1 MKITINGKET
11 NSDAFT
17 NLEELV
23 ASSVTKIEGIV
34 IELNGKIVRK
44 NQWKEQPLKE
54 DDKIELIQFV
64 GGG

>member
-1 MKITINGKET
+1 MKIILNGKET
-11 NSDAFT
+11 NNDTFR

-23 ASSVTKIEGIV
+23 SSSVAKIEGIV
-34 IELNGKIVRK
+34 VELNGKIIRK

>member
-1 MKITINGKET
+1 MKIILNGKET
-11 NSDAFT
+11 DNDTFK

-23 ASSVTKIEGIV
+23 TTSVAKIEGMV
-34 IELNGKIVRK
+34 VELNGKIVRK
-44 NQWKEQPLKE
+44 NQWKEQPLQE

>member
-1 MKITINGKET
+1 MKIILNGKET
-11 NSDAFT
+11 DNDTFK

-23 ASSVTKIEGIV
+23 TSSVAKIEGIV
-34 IELNGKIVRK
+34 VELNGKIVRK

>member
-1 MKITINGKET
+1 MKLTINGKET
-11 NSDAFT
+11 NNDAFK

-23 ASSVTKIEGIV
+23 AASVTKIEGIV
-34 IELNGKIVRK
+34 VELNGKIVRK

-54 DDKIELIQFV
+54 GDKIEMIQFV

>member
-11 NSDAFT
+11 NNDAFK

-34 IELNGKIVRK
+34 VELNGKIVRK
-44 NQWKEQPLKE
+44 NQWKEQPLK
-54 DDKIELIQFV
+54 DCDRVELIQFV